1 MKCEIVALKTTRV
14 QRDKEIAMKM
24 LNVWKVWYAE
34 KDKPILAEASFSG
47 RVRNVAIKVKVI
59 RIKLTLFWRGL
70 GPCIC
75 KVGKYLFFILPFF

>member
-34 KDKPILAEASFSG
+34 KGKPVLAEVSFFG
-47 RVRNVAIKVKVI
+47 REPNVVTKVKVI
-59 RIKLTLFWRGL
+59 KIKLQASKNCNIRPLCL
-70 GPCIC
+70 
-75 KVGKYLFFILPFF
+75 